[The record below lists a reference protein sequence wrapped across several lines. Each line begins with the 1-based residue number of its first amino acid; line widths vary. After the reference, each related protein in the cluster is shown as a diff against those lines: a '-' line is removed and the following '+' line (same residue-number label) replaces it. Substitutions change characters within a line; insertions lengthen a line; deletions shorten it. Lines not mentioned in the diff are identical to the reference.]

1 MVCELD
7 LNKGLFFFFFSII
20 PVVPVSEAKNKK
32 EIGKDFLD
40 RTQRAQTTGETLI
53 YWN

>member
-1 MVCELD
+1 MVWELD
-7 LNKGLFFFFFSII
+7 LNKGLFFFSSV
-20 PVVPVSEAKNKK
+20 PVVSVSEAKNKK

-40 RTQRAQTTGETLI
+40 RTQRAQTMGKTLI

>member
-7 LNKGLFFFFFSII
+7 LSKGLIFFSSV